1 LLRSHFVTTARNLV
15 MQWIIVF
22 LAVAGAFLA
31 GCSQPMASRHEPQA
45 AHSVSRE
52 DSIERLV
59 AIVRKDPSKKP
70 LLAHA
75 VMSGDVLV
83 IPDPGAKSL
92 ALVAFNQPERSF
104 IPVFSTRSI
113 FDEEA
118 YGTGF
123 EGKAIAI
130 DANRFASLLENDDL
144 VILNP
149 GHRPAIEFKASDL
162 KALAQARNRN

>member
-1 LLRSHFVTTARNLV
+1 

-22 LAVAGAFLA
+22 LIAAAAILT
-31 GCSQPMASRHEPQA
+31 GCSPSMSTRRDGQA
-45 AHSVSRE
+45 ENSVSRE

-59 AIVRKDPSKKP
+59 EIVRNDPSKKP
-70 LLAHA
+70 LLAKT

-92 ALVAFNQPERSF
+92 ALVMFNQPERSF
-104 IPVFSTRSI
+104 IPVFSSRRI
-113 FDEEA
+113 YDEEA

-123 EGKAIAI
+123 EGKAVTI
-130 DANRFASLLENDDL
+130 DANRFASLLDPDDL

-149 GHRPAIEFKASDL
+149 GHRPAIEFKASEL
-162 KALAQARNRN
+162 KALAQPRKQS